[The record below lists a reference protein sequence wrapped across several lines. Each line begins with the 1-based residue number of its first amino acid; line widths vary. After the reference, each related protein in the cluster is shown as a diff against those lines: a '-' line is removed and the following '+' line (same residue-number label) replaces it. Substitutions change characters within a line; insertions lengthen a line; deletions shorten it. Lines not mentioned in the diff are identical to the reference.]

1 MRWDIAISP
10 ITSPGGILEV
20 RNSGPTYIPK
30 CEELDFL
37 WDNPVMERII
47 HVSNTGHVPLKWGT
61 IAFLV
66 GYAVVF
72 ASGLGANTVALVIG
86 SGATIIVLAGAV
98 TWVVGLVMRIT
109 FNRESAK
116 PLLFTAGEK
125 TALIGIA
132 VAVVGILLI
141 NGSLDEDGQ
150 GVARIVGVL
159 GFVASAGGALW
170 HLLTPRQRSAT
181 K

>member
-1 MRWDIAISP
+1 MGYRDLIHYIAR
-10 ITSPGGILEV
+10 GLLEV
-20 RNSGPTYIPK
+20 GNSCPSYIPK
-30 CEELDFL
+30 YEELDFL
-37 WDNPVMERII
+37 WENPVMGQKI

-72 ASGLGANTVALVIG
+72 ASGLGTNTAALIVG

-109 FNRESAK
+109 FNRKSAK

-125 TALIGIA
+125 IALIGIA

-141 NGSLDEDGQ
+141 NGGLDEDGQ

-159 GFVASAGGALW
+159 GFVVSAGGALW